1 MGLRVSSN
9 KNVEMM
15 CKINLVVLE
24 GGRFDD
30 MFLVLFCLLT
40 FFFVCVCSEG
50 GKMERMLEEEDVS
63 AACFLYFKSV
73 VYNWNGCE

>member
-30 MFLVLFCLLT
+30 MFLGLFVCWP
-40 FFFVCVCSEG
+40 FFVCLWQRWENGTHVG
-50 GKMERMLEEEDVS
+50 GG
-63 AACFLYFKSV
+63 
-73 VYNWNGCE
+73 GCLSSLFSLF